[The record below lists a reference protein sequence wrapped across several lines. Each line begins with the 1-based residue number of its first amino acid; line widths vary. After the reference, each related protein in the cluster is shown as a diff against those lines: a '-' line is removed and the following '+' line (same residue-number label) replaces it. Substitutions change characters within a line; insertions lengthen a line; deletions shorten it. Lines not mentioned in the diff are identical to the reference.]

1 MLTAGNAYWLNLD
14 LTSPASLVSLA
25 RSQSYEKV
33 ISFEQ
38 TNKQT
43 NYKNVDSWLKRQQTV
58 DPNQNT
64 IATQL

>member
-1 MLTAGNAYWLNLD
+1 MLTAGNAYWPNLG
-14 LTSPASLVSLA
+14 LTSPASFVSLA

-38 TNKQT
+38 TK
-43 NYKNVDSWLKRQQTV
+43 YKNVDSWLKRQQKV

-64 IATQL
+64 IASQL

>member
-1 MLTAGNAYWLNLD
+1 MLAAGNAYWPNLG
-14 LTSPASLVSLA
+14 LTSPALFVSLA

-38 TNKQT
+38 TN
-43 NYKNVDSWLKRQQTV
+43 YKNQDVDSWLKRQQKV